1 MLFSF
6 LLISEVKFHETNVK
20 KISMVSVYSWRPVYT
35 FLYTIIN
42 GNIIASFVH
51 KKFFFEILWSKKK
64 FFCVRTQLWNPPLP
78 LVRNR
83 THLAWP
89 SPPPLCVRTMW
100 MTPYLSQTKKYKC
113 SILITLLRNGNFLN
127 QCYGVSP
134 ISVFPTLSVILMLLN
149 GWVIEKNMLSIKAR
163 NKQTTSFS
171 IKTLAQTLIRLI
183 RLKHC

>member
-1 MLFSF
+1 
-6 LLISEVKFHETNVK
+6 
-20 KISMVSVYSWRPVYT
+20 
-35 FLYTIIN
+35 
-42 GNIIASFVH
+42 
-51 KKFFFEILWSKKK
+51 
-64 FFCVRTQLWNPPLP
+64 
-78 LVRNR
+78 
-83 THLAWP
+83 
-89 SPPPLCVRTMW
+89 MW

-113 SILITLLRNGNFLN
+113 SILITFLRNGNFLN

-183 RLKHC
+183 RLNTVNQVFSRNITHSVTGLNSWDVQHIKWPITLKLNDGPQKKPYY